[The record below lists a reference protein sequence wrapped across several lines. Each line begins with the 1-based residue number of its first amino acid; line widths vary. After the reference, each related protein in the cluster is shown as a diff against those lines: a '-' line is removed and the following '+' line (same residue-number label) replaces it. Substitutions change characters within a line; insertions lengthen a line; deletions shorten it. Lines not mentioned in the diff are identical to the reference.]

1 MEKKSELMKTLKE
14 LTEKRLPS
22 NEVEALFEPYKNV
35 VFPLSFSFVSSERSF
50 GSQQDA
56 TYNEGYK
63 VICNAEN
70 WNVEAAI
77 LFTPEDNTLVESYDP
92 GQDFEVNVRFIDYD
106 SLYQQAIFGKLSSE
120 LAAPEEEE
128 EAKFP
133 PIPVRPKLRKSSVL
147 TNFEK
152 KQQQKLLDLRDS
164 LVDAM
169 AGVAKDN
176 LRSDADEG
184 DSSAFGIHQADAGS
198 DAYDRDFALNLL
210 SQEQDALHEIEEA
223 LKRIDYGTY
232 GICEMSKKKIINARL
247 EAIPFARY
255 TVECQAQIERESGYR
270 GGRRLPDRGISGL
283 MDDDLPIIDQSYPPK
298 DPIEVK
304 NENIFLKE
312 SKAHTEIPAIKAISI
327 SLIILIAVITLTIM
341 FLSGKHDNS
350 QTFKDSEQQIQEKK
364 KEPVTHPKEP

>member
-1 MEKKSELMKTLKE
+1 MGNKSELMKTLKE
-14 LTEKRLPS
+14 RTEKRLLS

-35 VFPLSFSFVSSERSF
+35 VFPLSFSFVSSERFS

-70 WNVEAAI
+70 WNVEVAI
-77 LFTPEDNTLVESYDP
+77 LFAPEDNTLVESYDP
-92 GQDFEVNVRFIDYD
+92 GQDLEVNVRFIDYD

-176 LRSDADEG
+176 LRSDADGG
-184 DSSAFGIHQADAGS
+184 DSSAFGMHQADAGS

-223 LKRIDYGTY
+223 LKRIDCGTY

-298 DPIEVK
+298 DPVKVK
-304 NENIFLKE
+304 NENLFLNE
-312 SKAHTEIPAIKAISI
+312 TKAHSEIPALQIVS
-327 SLIILIAVITLTIM
+327 IILVVICITLSII
-341 FLSGKHDNS
+341 FLSELRDNS
-350 QTFKDSEQQIQEKK
+350 TPSTSSEKQTQEET
-364 KEPVTHPKEP
+364 KETADHTKE